1 MAILKFA
8 FQFTF
13 TSTTVWVPQTG
24 CCEDLPG
31 CLPYVKPW
39 RNHKLILKASLVRLV
54 LTASLLL
61 VACSCTFEIPPPPDT
76 SAPLKI
82 GLLLNFTGSPE
93 ASADRERAFQL
104 AIRHINAGG
113 GVLGQPVTGI
123 TADATSDPQAAV
135 EAARH
140 LIEIEG
146 VHAIVGPNASAAALP
161 IAETVAG
168 PAGIPVIGPST
179 TSPQLTTVPDNDY
192 FFRTAL
198 SDAIQGPVLANVTWE
213 RGFDN
218 VGLIYFNDAYGQG
231 LAAAFAQGWQGKLQA
246 VALEVNQTSYLP
258 ELRESA
264 MGGAQA
270 LVVVAPENQALAVVR
285 MALDEGLYD
294 QFIFGDAAKRLRL
307 VNEIGGAY
315 LGGMYGTASAS
326 DPDNDASPDWE
337 IAFLEAYGALPVL
350 AYIKATYDATVAI
363 ALAAQAAGSVEGQS
377 IRDQLRGI
385 GGPPGQIVLGTP
397 ASVADGLR
405 WLAAGREIDYE
416 GAASTLDWDEHGDL
430 REGYVG
436 IWRFT
441 QDEGI
446 EEVDTVFV
454 QN

>member
-1 MAILKFA
+1 M
-8 FQFTF
+8 
-13 TSTTVWVPQTG
+13 
-24 CCEDLPG
+24 
-31 CLPYVKPW
+31 
-39 RNHKLILKASLVRLV
+39 
-54 LTASLLL
+54 
-61 VACSCTFEIPPPPDT
+61 
-76 SAPLKI
+76 
-82 GLLLNFTGSPE
+82 
-93 ASADRERAFQL
+93 
-104 AIRHINAGG
+104 
-113 GVLGQPVTGI
+113 LGQPVTGI

-168 PAGIPVIGPST
+168 PAGIPVISPST

-218 VGLIYFNDAYGQG
+218 VGLIYLNDAYGQG
-231 LAAAFAQGWQGKLQA
+231 LAAAFAQGWKGTIQA
-246 VALEVNQTSYLP
+246 VALEVNQAKFLP

-264 MGGAQA
+264 LGGAQA

-326 DPDNDASPDWE
+326 APDNDASPDWE
-337 IAFLEAYGALPVL
+337 TAYLEAYGALPVL

-377 IRDQLRGI
+377 IRDQLRVI

-397 ASVADGLR
+397 AGVADGLR

-416 GAASTLDWDEHGDL
+416 GAASTLDWDGNGDL
-430 REGYVG
+430 RQGYVG

-441 QDEGI
+441 EDERI

>member
-1 MAILKFA
+1 MVLKAILA
-8 FQFTF
+8 
-13 TSTTVWVPQTG
+13 
-24 CCEDLPG
+24 
-31 CLPYVKPW
+31 
-39 RNHKLILKASLVRLV
+39 RLV
-54 LTASLLL
+54 VTTSLLL
-61 VACSCTFEIPPPPDT
+61 VACSCTFVVPPTTET

-93 ASADRERAFQL
+93 ASVDRERAFQL

-113 GVLGQPVTGI
+113 GVLGQSVIGI
-123 TADATSDPQAAV
+123 SADATSDPQVAV

-168 PAGIPVIGPST
+168 PDGIPVISPST

-198 SDAIQGPVLANVTWE
+198 SDAIQGPVLANLTWE

-231 LAAAFAQGWQGKLQA
+231 LADAFAQGWQGTMQA
-246 VALEVNQTSYLP
+246 VALEVNQTNYLP
-258 ELRESA
+258 ILRESA
-264 MGGAQA
+264 KGGTQA
-270 LVVVAPENQALAVVR
+270 LVVVGPENQALEVVR
-285 MALDEGLYD
+285 IALDEGLYD

-307 VNEIGGAY
+307 VQKIGGAY

-326 DPDNDASPDWE
+326 APDNVASPDWE
-337 IAFLEAYGALPVL
+337 AAFLEAYGALPVL
-350 AYIKATYDATVAI
+350 AYVKSTYDATVAI
-363 ALAAQAAGSVEGQS
+363 ALATQAAGSVEGQP
-377 IRDQLRGI
+377 IRDQLRVI

-397 ASVADGLR
+397 AGVADGLR
-405 WLAAGREIDYE
+405 LLAAGREIDYE
-416 GAASTLDWDEHGDL
+416 GAASTLDWDGNGDL
-430 REGYVG
+430 RQGYVG

-441 QDEGI
+441 EDERI

>member
-1 MAILKFA
+1 MVINAICA
-8 FQFTF
+8 
-13 TSTTVWVPQTG
+13 
-24 CCEDLPG
+24 
-31 CLPYVKPW
+31 
-39 RNHKLILKASLVRLV
+39 RLV
-54 LTASLLL
+54 VTISLLL
-61 VACSCTFEIPPPPDT
+61 VACSGTFVVPPTTVT

-113 GVLGQPVTGI
+113 GVLGQSVTGI
-123 TADATSDPQAAV
+123 SADATSDPQVAV
-135 EAARH
+135 ETARN
-140 LIEIEG
+140 LIELEG

-161 IAETVAG
+161 VAETVAG
-168 PAGIPVIGPST
+168 PAGIPVISPSA
-179 TSPQLTTVPDNDY
+179 TSPQLTSVPDNDY

-198 SDAIQGPVLANVTWE
+198 SDAIHGPVLASLTRE

-218 VGLIYFNDAYGQG
+218 VGLIYLNDAYGQG
-231 LAAAFAQGWQGKLQA
+231 LADAFAQGWQGTIKA
-246 VALEVNQTSYLP
+246 VALKVNQTNFLP
-258 ELRESA
+258 ALRESA
-264 MGGAQA
+264 TSGTQA
-270 LVVVAPENQALAVVR
+270 LVVVAPENQALDIVR
-285 MALDEGLYD
+285 IALDEGLYD

-326 DPDNDASPDWE
+326 APDNVASPDWE
-337 IAFLEAYGALPVL
+337 TAFLEAYGALPVL

-377 IRDQLRGI
+377 IRDQLRMI
-385 GGPPGQIVLGTP
+385 GGPPGQIVLGSP
-397 ASVADGLR
+397 AGVADGLR
-405 WLAAGREIDYE
+405 WLAAGREIDYQ
-416 GAASTLDWDEHGDL
+416 GAASTLDWDHNGDL
-430 REGYVG
+430 RQGYVG

-441 QDEGI
+441 EDERI

>member
-1 MAILKFA
+1 MGTADGLLWGLA
-8 FQFTF
+8 R
-13 TSTTVWVPQTG
+13 
-24 CCEDLPG
+24 LPA
-31 CLPYVKPW
+31 LHETLENP
-39 RNHKLILKASLVRLV
+39 KLVLKASLVRLV

-168 PAGIPVIGPST
+168 PAGIPVISPST

-218 VGLIYFNDAYGQG
+218 VGLIYLNDAYGQG
-231 LAAAFAQGWQGKLQA
+231 LAAAFAQGWKGTIQA
-246 VALEVNQTSYLP
+246 VALEVNQAKFLP

-264 MGGAQA
+264 LGGAQA

-326 DPDNDASPDWE
+326 APDNDASPDWE
-337 IAFLEAYGALPVL
+337 TAYLEAYGALPVL

-377 IRDQLRGI
+377 IRDQLRVI

-397 ASVADGLR
+397 AGVADGLR

-416 GAASTLDWDEHGDL
+416 GAASTLDWDGNGDL
-430 REGYVG
+430 RQGYVG

-441 QDEGI
+441 EDERI